1 MYFKFDFKNYVMI
14 KVSINDAS
22 QNDHQE
28 LNESQE
34 DGHKD
39 FNDPKEDT
47 EGIGKKSRIRYGRN
61 KHPRNVS

>member
-1 MYFKFDFKNYVMI
+1 MF
-14 KVSINDAS
+14 KVSITDSS
-22 QNDHQE
+22 QNDDQE

-39 FNDPKEDT
+39 LNDPKEANIKKQDT
-47 EGIGKKSRIRYGRN
+47 EGIGKKSRIRH

>member
-1 MYFKFDFKNYVMI
+1 MF
-14 KVSINDAS
+14 KVSITDAS
-22 QNDHQE
+22 QNDDQE